1 MYTVLLGDGDDLR
14 VKAGEGGGWHGIV
27 LVVGTAVGARV
38 SKRNVGG
45 LEQDAR
51 PPSSLAR

>member
-1 MYTVLLGDGDDLR
+1 MLLGDGDDLR